1 MKNDDKMGTKK
12 VLPLLVEFS
21 IPAIIGMLV
30 NAIYNIVDRM
40 FIGNAPE
47 LGSVGLAGISIC
59 YPVTLVLMAISLM
72 IGMGGATRF
81 SIALGQ
87 GKKEEAGKYMGNG
100 LTLTIILGFLFMIL
114 GNLFLAPMLRLLGAS
129 KTVLPYAESYLSIIL
144 YGAVFQCVAMAGNNF
159 SRAQGNPKNAMI
171 SQLIGAGFNILFDYI
186 LICLLHMGMEG
197 AALATIGGQLLS
209 ALWQLAFLFGK
220 RTIISLN
227 ISLLKLKLSVSK
239 QIIQTGIPAFLMQI
253 SNSVLN
259 IILDLVFITQLNM
272 GVQGAAVATVISQG
286 TSVILCIVYM
296 FKKTPLLL
304 PKKEHFEVDKD
315 LYKELLGQGFSMGFM
330 SCIVSAG
337 SVILQYGINNLGY
350 LIIAG
355 HTAAR
360 KLYMFF
366 NMPFTAMA
374 LAISTFVSQNKG
386 ANQKDRI
393 KKALRYA
400 YIYDIVGAAIVTCII
415 LLFGSS
421 LVKLIS
427 GSSKEV
433 VLHNGTLYLTIVG
446 PFYAVLGILMQ
457 TRYALQGIGQK
468 LLPLIS
474 SVIEFF
480 GKIIFVI
487 FLIPRF
493 QYMAVIF
500 CEPVIWCVMTVQLVY
515 SFYHN
520 PYIKNN

>member
-1 MKNDDKMGTKK
+1 MMDIQKK
-12 VLPLLVEFS
+12 KFVNFDVDLIHGPIFKSLVIFAIPLLISNIFQQLYNTVDTMIVGQYLGDVS
-21 IPAIIGMLV
+21 LAAIGSCA
-30 NAIYNIVDRM
+30 AIYD
-40 FIGNAPE
+40 
-47 LGSVGLAGISIC
+47 LLVG
-59 YPVTLVLMAISLM
+59 
-72 IGMGGATRF
+72 F
-81 SIALGQ
+81 ALGI
-87 GKKEEAGKYMGNG
+87 GNG
-100 LTLTIILGFLFMIL
+100 LSIVTARSYGSKDETLLKKSVASSIVIGIIV
-114 GNLFLAPMLRLLGAS
+114 S
-129 KTVLPYAESYLSIIL
+129 VVLT
-144 YGAVFQCVAMAGNNF
+144 
-159 SRAQGNPKNAMI
+159 
-171 SQLIGAGFNILFDYI
+171 LIGLVFLRPLLNILNTPIEIIDEAYSYI
-186 LICLLHMGMEG
+186 FFIVLFIIVMFAYNLCAGLLRAIGNSMMPLI
-197 AALATIGGQLLS
+197 
-209 ALWQLAFLFGK
+209 FL
-220 RTIISLN
+220 IIS
-227 ISLLKLKLSVSK
+227 
-239 QIIQTGIPAFLMQI
+239 
-253 SNSVLN
+253 SVLN
-259 IILDLVFITQLNM
+259 VGLDILFITQFQM
-272 GVQGAAVATVISQG
+272 GIRGAAVATVISQG
-286 TSVILCIVYM
+286 ISVILCIIYII
-296 FKKTPLLL
+296 KKTRVLL
-304 PKKEHFEVDKD
+304 PEKKHFQMDKD
-315 LYKELLGQGFSMGFM
+315 LYRELLGQGFSMGLM

-366 NMPFTAMA
+366 NMPFTSMA

-386 ANQKDRI
+386 ANQKNRI

-400 YIYDIVGAAIVTCII
+400 YIYDIIGAAIVTCII

-500 CEPVIWCVMTVQLVY
+500 CEPVIWCVMTIQLVY

-520 PYIKNN
+520 PYIRNND